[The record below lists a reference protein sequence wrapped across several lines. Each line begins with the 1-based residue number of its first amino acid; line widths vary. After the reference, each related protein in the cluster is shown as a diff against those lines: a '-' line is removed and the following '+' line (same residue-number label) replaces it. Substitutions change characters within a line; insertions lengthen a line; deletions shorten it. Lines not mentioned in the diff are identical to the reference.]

1 MAAVG
6 TGGDENG
13 VPTTPDHGGAAAE
26 GRWDAANAVEAVAW
40 REVDGDGGKRRPV
53 GGRKGENGAVAEL
66 ARVAEKLA
74 MLAARSGD
82 GYGGGGARLELAMVE
97 ERDGARGGG
106 ASEAGRGNGA
116 DARMK
121 FNLDLSE
128 PHVKGCLELLF
139 SSSYKT
145 FHHRCYTHYLK
156 SGGGDSTRNSPYE
169 PLRDRPGDWTWL
181 CDHFETEEFH
191 KKSVIGKANRMKL
204 SYVHKKGTKPFVALQ
219 HELSCDQI
227 SLYKECYCSDKGWA
241 SRDAR
246 QNYET
251 MLQMQHENEQ
261 EGAIQLTEQQIC
273 EKVLGKAY
281 GYIRGRG
288 HGPKPNRRASSTSA
302 NTYQQM
308 EEELAST
315 KQTAAVQQN
324 QLAVQQNQLESQ
336 QKQLD
341 WLRSVVS
348 KLAGIP
354 PPAMDDNDA
363 SGPSHTTTT
372 SIDGSAMQHFFLLKE
387 KQNIVL

>member
-1 MAAVG
+1 MAPGQKVRPPRNSQPSNCPQTQHVSTSNSKKVRGKNKSKGLERLIKKAG
-6 TGGDENG
+6 HPLNL
-13 VPTTPDHGGAAAE
+13 
-26 GRWDAANAVEAVAW
+26 NISVE
-40 REVDGDGGKRRPV
+40 RRPI
-53 GGRKGENGAVAEL
+53 GENHEL
-66 ARVAEKLA
+66 LSREIGIVTRYHAPIKRI
-74 MLAARSGD
+74 GWNNF
-82 GYGGGGARLELAMVE
+82 
-97 ERDGARGGG
+97 
-106 ASEAGRGNGA
+106 SEA
-116 DARMK
+116 DKEPLYELLKMK

-156 SGGGDSTRNSPYE
+156 SGGGDSARNSPYE
-169 PLRDRPGDWTWL
+169 PLRDRPGYWTWL
-181 CDHFETEEFH
+181 CDHFETEEFQ

-204 SYVHKKGTKPFVALQ
+204 AYVHKKGTKPFVALQ

-315 KQTAAVQQN
+315 KQTVAVQQN
-324 QLAVQQNQLESQ
+324 QLAV
-336 QKQLD
+336 
-341 WLRSVVS
+341 
-348 KLAGIP
+348 
-354 PPAMDDNDA
+354 
-363 SGPSHTTTT
+363 
-372 SIDGSAMQHFFLLKE
+372 
-387 KQNIVL
+387 